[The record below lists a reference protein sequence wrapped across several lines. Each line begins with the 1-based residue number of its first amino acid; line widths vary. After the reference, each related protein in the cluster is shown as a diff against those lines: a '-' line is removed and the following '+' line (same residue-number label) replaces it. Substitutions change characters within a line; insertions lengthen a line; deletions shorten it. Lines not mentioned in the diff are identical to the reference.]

1 VQAWQALSLSFFAD
15 ITFKTSTTDNQAE
28 LQVLD
33 EVEVGLVRT
42 TKQRTSSDKNIG
54 RKLKHQK
61 SGHGLLNR
69 LNFSSNISTAT

>member
-42 TKQRTSSDKNIG
+42 TKQTE
-54 RKLKHQK
+54 
-61 SGHGLLNR
+61 LL
-69 LNFSSNISTAT
+69 LIKILEES